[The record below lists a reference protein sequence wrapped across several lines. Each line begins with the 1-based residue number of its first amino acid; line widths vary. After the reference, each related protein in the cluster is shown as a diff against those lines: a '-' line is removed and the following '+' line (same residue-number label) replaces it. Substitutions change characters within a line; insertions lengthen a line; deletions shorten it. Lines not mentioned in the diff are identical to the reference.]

1 MPVTNLTDK
10 DVVELMRKEFERKL
24 SKYCEENGIETQ
36 DPKELDKDD
45 DDDKDDKEEKKSDKI
60 SAMSI
65 APGLRVKHEDSQLV
79 YTVVG
84 VNLAL
89 GTITLRNPEK
99 QTFDVAGDELETEY
113 VLD

>member
-24 SKYCEENGIETQ
+24 SKYCQENGIETE

-45 DDDKDDKEEKKSDKI
+45 DKKADDKDEKKSDQI

-65 APGLRVKHEDSQLV
+65 APGLRVKHKDSQLV
-79 YTVVG
+79 YTVVA

-99 QTFDVAGDELETEY
+99 RSFPVAGDELEAEY

>member
-1 MPVTNLTDK
+1 MAVTKLTDQ
-10 DVVELMRKEFERKL
+10 DVVDLMRKEFERKL
-24 SKYCEENGIETQ
+24 SKYCKENGIESS
-36 DPKELDKDD
+36 DPKEVDKDD
-45 DDDKDDKEEKKSDKI
+45 DKKADDKDDEKSDQI

-65 APGLRVKHEDSQLV
+65 APGLRVKHKDSQLV

-99 QTFDVAGDELETEY
+99 QSFPVPGEELEAEY